1 MDRDTGMTFS
11 GEQDDGVGQVVG
23 AGQSV
28 GLLRCAV
35 WDDGLQAATWH
46 VQRDQSLLEQSTHG
60 SHLRFA
66 RYPVSVLLGAY
77 EETAL
82 AVRRDYCL
90 EQGVQL
96 QRRLTGGG
104 AVYLDPSQLC
114 WSLVIPAQHLPGAS
128 LASVLERHGQAVVHA
143 LAALGAT
150 AEFVAPNDIEYRQ
163 RKLGSSFAVYKQGH
177 WLVQGS
183 MLLVLP
189 EVEAMLKALRVP
201 TEKLSHE
208 GVLSA
213 RQRLVSL
220 ATLMRGDESVSPDRE
235 AVQQALINAFATAFG
250 FSMQRRAPEAFVM
263 ASVPPADED
272 TLPLIN
278 DSGFKSFSRTEGGT
292 LYVAL
297 QVDAE
302 QCVQHVQMSGTV
314 QFTPVDVFA
323 RLQTG
328 LQGCPLDAV
337 LERLESLLSAV
348 PNFEGLGFSAADLL
362 HVFGLAVARQ
372 QQAQAFAMDHAQAN
386 TLIVHNPQGESATD
400 ILSKATVMLVPYCAK
415 LAKCKFRHR
424 DDCTECG
431 ECTVSDAYRMAR
443 ERGME
448 VVTITR
454 FEHLQET
461 LARMQADGVP
471 AYVGMCCESFY
482 LKRHYAFQAAGIPAV
497 LTDITGANCY
507 ELHEEDL
514 AYAGKFRAEAHLDL
528 DVVAKVMH
536 FVPNVKTSSG

>member
-1 MDRDTGMTFS
+1 MDLDAHVEFS
-11 GEQDDGVGQVVG
+11 GEQDGVLPM
-23 AGQSV
+23 AGMGRSV
-28 GLLRCAV
+28 GLPLCAV
-35 WDDGLQAATWH
+35 WDDGLQAAAWH
-46 VQRDQSLLEQSTHG
+46 VQRDQRLLEQATRG
-60 SHLRFA
+60 PHLRFA

-77 EETAL
+77 EQTAL
-82 AVRRDYCL
+82 AVRHDYCL

-114 WSLVIPAQHLPGAS
+114 WSLVIPVQDVPGAG

-143 LAALGAT
+143 LATLGAT

-163 RKLGSSFAVYKQGH
+163 RKLGSSFAVYHQDH
-177 WLVQGS
+177 WLIQGS
-183 MLLVLP
+183 VLLVLP

-220 ATLMRGDESVSPDRE
+220 AALLGGDESISPDRRE
-235 AVQQALINAFATAFG
+235 VQQALTDAFAEAFG
-250 FSMQRRAPEAFVM
+250 FTMQRHAPEAFAV
-263 ASVPPADED
+263 APVPALDED

-278 DSGFKSFSRTEGGT
+278 DTGFKAFSRTEGGT

-302 QCVQHVQMSGTV
+302 QCVRQVQLSGTV
-314 QFTPVDVFA
+314 QFTPADLFA

-328 LQGCPLDAV
+328 LQGCPLGAV
-337 LERLESLLSAV
+337 LERLEALLSAV
-348 PNFEGLGFSAADLL
+348 PDFEGLGFSAADLL

-372 QQAQAFAMDHAQAN
+372 QQAQAFAMDQSQAN
-386 TLIVHNPQGESATD
+386 TLIIHNPQGESATD

-431 ECTVSDAYRMAR
+431 ECTVSDAYRLAR

-461 LARMQADGVP
+461 LARMQAEGVP